1 MQPPLSNNNDLRFAI
16 ITLLPTVRI
25 TAADTGAPLSRKFAT
40 VSITFFKL
48 SGSNVGRTVFFFAIS
63 VVSLSAA
70 SLFFSISRKLT

>member
-1 MQPPLSNNNDLRFAI
+1 MQSPLSNNNDLRFAI

-25 TAADTGAPLSRKFAT
+25 AAADTGTPLRRKFVT

-48 SGSNVGRTVFFFAIS
+48 SGSNVGQPVFFFAIS

-70 SLFFSISRKLT
+70 SYFFQFQES

>member
-1 MQPPLSNNNDLRFAI
+1 MQPPLSKNNDLRFAI

-25 TAADTGAPLSRKFAT
+25 AAADTGTPLRRKFVT

-48 SGSNVGRTVFFFAIS
+48 SGSNVGQPVFFFAIS

-70 SLFFSISRKLT
+70 SYFFQFQES